1 MPIEIN
7 GQIYYKTLIYKKD
20 RRRWFGVN
28 ATAAGAELIST
39 IMVILS
45 EIIEAIADAIYTAA
59 QNSTQMMALANGIFG
74 N

>member
-1 MPIEIN
+1 M
-7 GQIYYKTLIYKKD
+7 
-20 RRRWFGVN
+20 N

-45 EIIEAIADAIYTAA
+45 EILDAIANAIYTAA
-59 QNSTQMMALANGIFG
+59 QNATQVTALANVFFA